1 MFVEID
7 PTNKKY
13 PLKKIKHKKTGDDL
27 ISRKSSTIGTEAFN
41 YCVRN
46 GNRLDRHVIIAGWI
60 ERTRNKREL

>member
-13 PLKKIKHKKTGDDL
+13 PLKRNKAQKTGDDL

-46 GNRLDRHVIIAGWI
+46 GNRLDRHVIIAGW
-60 ERTRNKREL
+60 